1 MGKREGNKMSRY
13 FNTTKHKRDKQ
24 RKDRLM
30 NSLVYLTLAFA
41 AIGAMYTF
49 SLALTIVWGLFL

>member
-1 MGKREGNKMSRY
+1 MGKREGNKMSKY

-41 AIGAMYTF
+41 AIGIMYTF

>member
-1 MGKREGNKMSRY
+1 MGKREGNKMSKL
-13 FNTTKHKRDKQ
+13 FNTTKHKQSEQ

-41 AIGAMYTF
+41 AIGIMYTF
-49 SLALTIVWGLFL
+49 SLALTIVWGWIL